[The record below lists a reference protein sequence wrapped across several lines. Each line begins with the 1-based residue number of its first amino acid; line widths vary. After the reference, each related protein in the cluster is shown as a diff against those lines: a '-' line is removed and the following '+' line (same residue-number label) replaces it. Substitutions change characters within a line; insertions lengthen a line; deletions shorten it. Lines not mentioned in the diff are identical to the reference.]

1 MIQCQ
6 NGGFRRQKKRMLG
19 KKVDKSMVCGEVA
32 PGFEE
37 VERALIENFDRE
49 PR

>member
-1 MIQCQ
+1 M
-6 NGGFRRQKKRMLG
+6 GAFEGRKKRMLG

-37 VERALIENFDRE
+37 VERASMENFDRE